1 MPLLNDHRGIVD
13 TTDGSRK
20 IGGSFEFGFCVL
32 DGRTKTNE
40 LGYRDMIYIINK
52 VEGNKQP
59 IKI

>member
-1 MPLLNDHRGIVD
+1 MLNDHSGIVD

-20 IGGSFEFGFCVL
+20 IGGSFELGFCV
-32 DGRTKTNE
+32 GRRTKGNENE
-40 LGYRDMIYIINK
+40 LGYRDMIFIINK